1 MRVRSHGFRV
11 GPCIRGSHVSERP
24 SSQVFVRPKITSPAR
39 FSRATCSLSAVGGG
53 ASAKNRELR
62 VIGTPP
68 IAALRSFM
76 RNGTPVNGPSGKPL
90 AIAAR
95 P

>member
-1 MRVRSHGFRV
+1 M
-11 GPCIRGSHVSERP
+11 
-24 SSQVFVRPKITSPAR
+24 
-39 FSRATCSLSAVGGG
+39 
-53 ASAKNRELR
+53 
-62 VIGTPP
+62 GTPA
-68 IAALRSFM
+68 IDALRSFM

>member
-1 MRVRSHGFRV
+1 
-11 GPCIRGSHVSERP
+11 
-24 SSQVFVRPKITSPAR
+24 VFVRPKITSPAR
-39 FSRATCSLSAVGGG
+39 LSRATCSLSAAGAG

-62 VIGTPP
+62 VMGTPA
-68 IAALRSFM
+68 IDALRSFM

-90 AIAAR
+90 AITAR